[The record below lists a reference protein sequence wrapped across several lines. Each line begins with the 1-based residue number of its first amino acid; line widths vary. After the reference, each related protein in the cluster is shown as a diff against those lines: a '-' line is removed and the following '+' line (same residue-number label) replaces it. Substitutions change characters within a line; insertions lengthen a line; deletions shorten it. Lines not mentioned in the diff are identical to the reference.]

1 MTLGQVKDRF
11 SLHQVTKLSVTIVV
25 DNFTSTV
32 LPNVGPATR
41 PSVKSTNPSR
51 FLATRESRDSLVAEH
66 GFSAWLTAERVH
78 NNTTISQSVLFDAG
92 VSTDGA
98 SDNLSRLGINPKDAV
113 AFIMSHGHFDHTTGL
128 DGIVR
133 SLYPKTLPIII
144 HPEFWNR
151 RRIQIPGREPREL
164 PNVSRSALIE
174 NGFDV
179 IEESKSPSFILDNT
193 LLVTGEIDRTTEYER
208 GLPGQQQFS
217 NQSWQPDPLTLD
229 DQAIIVN
236 VKGKGLVVITGCGH
250 AGIVN
255 TAKYAKKLTG
265 VKKLHALIGG
275 FHLPD
280 QPHFIE
286 TVNDTIKDLQSL
298 SPDWIVPAHCTGLA
312 ATAAL
317 LKKMPQAFVQNS
329 VGTRYD
335 FCSS

>member
-1 MTLGQVKDRF
+1 MTSGRIRALFKLDPV
-11 SLHQVTKLSVTIVV
+11 VKLSITIVV

-32 LPNVGPATR
+32 MPNVGPATR
-41 PSVKSTNPSR
+41 PSIRSSKPSR
-51 FLATRESRDSLVAEH
+51 FLATKKSRDGLVAEH
-66 GFSAWLTAERVH
+66 GFSAWLTVQRAH

-92 VSTDGA
+92 VSPDGA
-98 SDNLSRLGINPKDAV
+98 SDNLSRLNINPKDAV

-128 DGIVR
+128 DGLVR
-133 SLYPKTLPIII
+133 SLYPKTIPIII

-151 RRIQIPGREPREL
+151 RRIQIHGHEPREL

-174 NGFDV
+174 SGFDV
-179 IEESKSPSFILDNT
+179 IEESRQPSFILGDT
-193 LLVTGEIDRTTEYER
+193 LLVTGEIDRSTEYEQ
-208 GLPGQQQFS
+208 GLPGQQWFS
-217 NQSWQPDPLTLD
+217 NQSWRPDPLTLD

-255 TAKYAKKLTG
+255 TATYARKLTG
-265 VKKLHALIGG
+265 VNKLHALIGG

-280 QPHFIE
+280 QPHFIK
-286 TVNDTIKDLQSL
+286 TVSNTVTDLKSL
-298 SPDWIVPAHCTGLA
+298 SPDWIIPTHCTGLV
-312 ATAAL
+312 ATATL
-317 LKKMPQAFVQNS
+317 LREMPQAFLQNS